1 MERTVSGKIRIPNF
15 QRPFVWKQDNIYE
28 LLDSVY
34 QGFPIGSI
42 LVWETEREDIES
54 APSVG
59 PIEVDRR
66 PPGPVDYL
74 LDGQQRVSTLVG
86 TLWLPDESS
95 SIINQVDW
103 RLYFDLEEQNFV
115 RATRRGVPAQY
126 FPMAGLLDTAKFL
139 SAARNI
145 EYLGD
150 EQKFLH
156 RLNAADRLANA
167 FRNYQLPLIRIRGA
181 DLDSAVAIFARLNRT
196 GRKISVDEMVSALTY
211 RPGEFH
217 LGSKLDGFKNEIAKK
232 GFGNLNR
239 VFLLRAVLA
248 ALDLDIYAKDWAGLV
263 VRPDVR
269 SRLPDSFRSATNGIN
284 CALGFLKDLGV
295 TSDRLLPYGLQLV
308 LLGEFYRLCPQPT
321 PKVVRLLRRWFW
333 VTSFTGWFGAVST
346 SKATHALHEI
356 RELANGTRSEFSVV
370 NLDEQALPF
379 PTSFDGRSARARA
392 FLLYLVSL
400 KPLSLKK
407 KNRQKKLEP
416 GKLLSTFGP
425 SAIGYVSYNP
435 SEGEVFSSIPA
446 NRMFMDGD
454 SFSDILT
461 HLAGLDEDFLEKLL
475 PSHGFPKKSIQALK
489 RNNKS
494 EFILSRQENL
504 INGEREF
511 MEVRG
516 VRLPERRFAETV
528 ADSDASDTDD

>member
-1 MERTVSGKIRIPNF
+1 MERTVSGKIRIPKF
-15 QRPFVWKQDNIYE
+15 QRPFVWKQDDLHQ
-28 LLDSVY
+28 LLSSVF
-34 QGFPIGSI
+34 QGFPIGAI
-42 LVWETEREDIES
+42 LVWETEKRDIKS
-54 APSVG
+54 ARSVG
-59 PIEVDRR
+59 PINVGN
-66 PPGPVDYL
+66 PPSGYVDYL

-86 TLWLPDESS
+86 TLWLSDESP
-95 SIINQVDW
+95 SIIDQIDW
-103 RLYFDLEEQNFV
+103 RVYFDLEKHEFV
-115 RATRRGVPAQY
+115 RAPRGEVTARY
-126 FPMAGLLDTAKFL
+126 FPMASLLETARFL
-139 SAARNI
+139 SAARKI
-145 EYLGD
+145 VILGD
-150 EQKFLH
+150 EQK
-156 RLNAADRLANA
+156 RQRWLNAADHLANA

-181 DLDSAVAIFARLNRT
+181 NLDSAVTVFARLNRT
-196 GRKISVDEMVSALTY
+196 GRKISAVEMVSALTY
-211 RPGEFH
+211 RRGEFH
-217 LGSKLDGFKNEIAKK
+217 LANELDGFKNEIAKK

-239 VFLLRAVLA
+239 VFLFRAVLA

-269 SRLPDSFRSATNGIN
+269 SRLPGSFRSATNGIN

-321 PKVVRLLRRWFW
+321 PEVVRLLKRWFW

-454 SFSDILT
+454 SFSDIFT

-475 PSHGFPKKSIQALK
+475 PSHGFPKESIQALR
-489 RNNKS
+489 RNERR